1 MSDAPPPPTGSSEDM
16 IRRQASILPPWFGPP
31 GTTPPILGIPMA
43 MAADVAAWAYEFI
56 MYVRQ
61 QSRIKTATGGWLD
74 MIAWDFFGSRLRR
87 RLGQTDESFRRRI
100 LIEMFRPRNT
110 RPAMIAVLKD
120 LTGHAPRIFEPA
132 RPQDTGGIGTG
143 GGMGI
148 GVSGSIGS
156 VGQPGEVFIDVYRT
170 PEAGIA
176 YAAGIGI
183 PVGGIG
189 VASRLT
195 IADLAQVR
203 GVLTDDDIRAAV
215 VATRAEGVRVWMRI
229 LSSPRAA

>member
-1 MSDAPPPPTGSSEDM
+1 MSETQPPPTGSAEDM

-43 MAADVAAWAYEFI
+43 MAADVAAWAYEFV

-74 MIAWDFFGSRLRR
+74 LIAWDFFGNRLRR
-87 RLGQTDESFRRRI
+87 RLGQADESLRRRI

-120 LTGHAPRIFEPA
+120 LTGHTPRIFEPT
-132 RPQDTGGIGTG
+132 RPADTGGIGIS

-156 VGQPGEVFIDVYRT
+156 VGQPGEVYIDVYRT

-176 YAAGIGI
+176 YAAGIGTSG
-183 PVGGIG
+183 GGIG

-195 IADLAQVR
+195 IADLSQVR
-203 GVLTDDDIRAAV
+203 GALTDEDIRAAV
-215 VATRAEGVRVWMRI
+215 VATRAEGITVWMRI
-229 LSSPRAA
+229 LSAPRPA